1 MLQRLQTLFLLLI
14 VILASLFI
22 FAPFELIKTYQSVY
36 LINLKVWDK
45 AEYIKPIIYLPF
57 SLNILVIVLT
67 LFTIFKFKNRALQ
80 MVLCRV
86 IAFISG
92 CIIAC
97 LFSFSYI
104 NLTEANDAII
114 SYSYI
119 TFLPGLNVL
128 LAFIAKRFI
137 KYDEELVKSADRIR

>member
-14 VILASLFI
+14 VILASLLI

-67 LFTIFKFKNRALQ
+67 LFTILKFKNRALQ
-80 MVLCRV
+80 MILCRV
-86 IAFISG
+86 IAIISG
-92 CIIAC
+92 FIIAC
-97 LFSFSYI
+97 LFTFSYI
-104 NLTEANDAII
+104 ILPEMNDAII
-114 SYSYI
+114 SYSY
-119 TFLPGLNVL
+119 TSYLPGLNVL